1 MKEKRGGCP
10 EGAAARYWIESL
22 GLTADEER
30 LVLKSLEMADRL
42 MQREAPLADTAGSRD
57 ATAAARG
64 EERSAH
70 VIREAPSKDAGARE
84 PYVPLRQ
91 EPYVVP
97 VPGVTPSHER
107 SGARD
112 ARREGSDPRPRD
124 RTGDERRRHLR
135 LRDRGT

>member
-1 MKEKRGGCP
+1 MEEERGGRP

-42 MQREAPLADTAGSRD
+42 MQREAPFEESDARPD
-57 ATAAARG
+57 ATAALRREARMP
-64 EERSAH
+64 H
-70 VIREAPSKDAGARE
+70 VIRESPSQDAGARE

-97 VPGVTPSHER
+97 VPGVTPYREP

-112 ARREGSDPRPRD
+112 ARPEASDPQPRD
-124 RTGDERRRHLR
+124 RRGGERRRR
-135 LRDRGT
+135 PRRPDRGT